1 MNRSIA
7 LPLSHFGAALACAL
21 LGSLALLAA
30 APALAAGAFAA
41 APVIAVT
48 HLVTLGWITT
58 TIMGALYQ
66 MLPTALGCEI
76 RWRVLAWVTGT
87 LHLLGL
93 LGFVTGLW
101 VGWPSFVA
109 GGGVGVGIAL
119 AMFALN
125 LAMTLPRATT
135 RDLTWWA
142 LAYAVGFLVVTL
154 ILGVALAANWR
165 WGFLGTSLGVARV
178 THAMVALGGW
188 VLLVIIGV
196 SQRLLPMFLLSHGAP
211 VRSARIALVGVTS
224 GAATLTLGHH
234 SEPLL
239 RFVGPALLLAGAV
252 AFLTQARAFYRRRV
266 RKQLDV
272 GLWLAAGGLGLLGVA
287 IATGVA
293 SRSGLPQLTPLAL
306 QAAVLAV
313 LVYVAALYYKIVPT
327 LVWNAHYGP
336 LAGTRDLP
344 RPADLYAPGVA
355 RGAATLL
362 LAGPSLLLVGIA
374 AGSVP
379 LTATGA
385 AILALGTAILA
396 AQMVAISLTPSPT

>member
-1 MNRSIA
+1 MRKSIA

-21 LGSLALLAA
+21 LGSLASVAA

-76 RWRVLAWVTGT
+76 RWRLLAWVTGI
-87 LHLLGL
+87 LHVLGL

-101 VGWPSFVA
+101 MGWPGLVA
-109 GGGVGVGIAL
+109 GGGVSVGIAL
-119 AMFALN
+119 AIFALN

-142 LAYAVGFLVVTL
+142 LAYAAGFLVVTL

-165 WGFLGTSLGVARV
+165 WGFLGTTQGIARV
-178 THAMVALGGW
+178 THATVALGGW
-188 VLLVIIGV
+188 VLLIIIGV
-196 SQRLLPMFLLSHGAP
+196 SQRLLPMFLLSHGTP
-211 VRSARIALVGVTS
+211 ARAARVALVGVAS

-239 RFVGPALLLAGAV
+239 RLVGPALLLVGAGA
-252 AFLTQARAFYRRRV
+252 FLAQARAFYRRSV
-266 RKQLDV
+266 RKQLDI

-293 SRSGLPQLTPLAL
+293 SRTILPQLTPLAL
-306 QAAVLAV
+306 QATVLAM
-313 LVYVAALYYKIVPT
+313 LVYVSALYYKIVPT
-327 LVWNAHYGP
+327 LVWNANYGP
-336 LAGTRDLP
+336 LAGTHDLP
-344 RPADLYAPGVA
+344 RPADLYAHGVA
-355 RGAATLL
+355 RAAAALL

-385 AILALGTAILA
+385 ALLAVGTAILA
-396 AQMVAISLTPSPT
+396 AQMVAISLTPSPE